1 MNSNLNRARF
11 LPALLAST
19 LTLAL
24 VACGGEGPLDARAAE
39 PTNAS
44 GQPQA
49 LDPALDS
56 LEGVTHH
63 G

>member
-11 LPALLAST
+11 LAAFVAST

-24 VACGGEGPLDARAAE
+24 VACGDEGPLDVRAAE
-39 PTNAS
+39 PVKAS
-44 GQPQA
+44 GQPQT
-49 LDPALDS
+49 LDPALNS